1 MNMALNDNIYNNL
14 KKGENINN
22 FLNIILELNN
32 TNIINYY
39 KKFKIFLLKNI
50 I

>member
-1 MNMALNDNIYNNL
+1 MNMALNVNIYNNL

>member
-1 MNMALNDNIYNNL
+1 MNMALNDNFYNNL

>member
-1 MNMALNDNIYNNL
+1 MNMELNDKIYNNL

>member
-1 MNMALNDNIYNNL
+1 MNMALNVNIYNNL

-32 TNIINYY
+32 I
-39 KKFKIFLLKNI
+39 
-50 I
+50 

>member
-1 MNMALNDNIYNNL
+1 MNMALNVNIYNNL

-22 FLNIILELNN
+22 FLNINLELNN

>member
-32 TNIINYY
+32 I
-39 KKFKIFLLKNI
+39 
-50 I
+50 